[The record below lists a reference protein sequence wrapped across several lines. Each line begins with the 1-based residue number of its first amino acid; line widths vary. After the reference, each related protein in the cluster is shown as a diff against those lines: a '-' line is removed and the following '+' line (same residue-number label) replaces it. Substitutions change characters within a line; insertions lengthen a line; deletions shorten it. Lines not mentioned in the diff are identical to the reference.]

1 MQTLPPLSDSHI
13 QIAHHDAHRVPS
25 VGTGAYA
32 HPLRSEKQDLSRFST
47 QEKEIVDEEEDDRDI
62 KKKQVR
68 GHCSTSNQ
76 CC

>member
-13 QIAHHDAHRVPS
+13 HIAHQDAHRIPS

-62 KKKQVR
+62 KKKQV
-68 GHCSTSNQ
+68 GWNCSTFDK

>member
-1 MQTLPPLSDSHI
+1 MQTLPPLADSHI
-13 QIAHHDAHRVPS
+13 QIADHDARRVPS

-32 HPLRSEKQDLSRFST
+32 HPLRSEKPDLSRFST

-62 KKKQVR
+62 KKKQVD
-68 GHCSTSNQ
+68 GSVSTFKQ